1 MRAVGAQGNV
11 GVAGVVGNAAEINT
25 AGAVEVGIFDLVD
38 GDGGTVR
45 GNVVIGVGCGGI
57 GTIVR
62 VLAVLRVRGAR
73 RSRFEPSDQ
82 ARLVVG
88 AAGTLV
94 LFFGQS
100 RRLLIALRRQQ
111 LGRSVER
118 SRKQRK
124 PQHHGGADGKYLLVG
139 GLARH

>member
-1 MRAVGAQGNV
+1 MRAVGAKGNV
-11 GVAGVVGNAAEINT
+11 GVAGVVGNAAEVYA
-25 AGAVEVGIFDLVD
+25 AGAVKVGVFDLA
-38 GDGGTVR
+38 DGGGGAVLGSGIT
-45 GNVVIGVGCGGI
+45 GVGCGGFGAI
-57 GTIVR
+57 AG
-62 VLAVLRVRGAR
+62 VLGAR

-82 ARLVVG
+82 ACLVLG

-94 LFFGQS
+94 LLFGQS
-100 RRLLIALRRQQ
+100 RRLFIALRRQQ
-111 LGRSVER
+111 LGRPVER